1 MPYNTDSS
9 LEILF
14 AASSGA
20 ALWIERYQSVDSE
33 YRIVDNDPAL
43 HGSEFHGTPVDD
55 PKCLTEIEFSKVIVL
70 IADVEE
76 AFNQLRNLGIPRS
89 AIFVPPK
96 PMFRPQPFFDPTTRA
111 AALQLI
117 RVVVGWATNIG
128 LPIVLEQGAVLG
140 LWRSRDL
147 IPWDNDLDFSV
158 PSDHIP
164 KLNLLVEE
172 IRRSDLFH
180 DVVNQEI
187 NGAQQISFSSK
198 NPNIPFSVYTRHI
211 KNGIAKS
218 PDADFIQIREE
229 SLWPARWLEVSGF
242 RYPLPGRTE
251 AYLEEIYGTDW
262 SKPKPEFTFLDYPQH
277 KLVEDEY

>member
-1 MPYNTDSS
+1 MPYNADSS

-20 ALWIERYQSVDSE
+20 ALWIERYQSLNNE
-33 YRIVDNDPAL
+33 YLIVDNDPAL
-43 HGSEFHGTPVDD
+43 HGSEFHGVAVDG
-55 PKCLTEIEFSKVIVL
+55 PSCLTEIEFSKVIVL
-70 IADVEE
+70 IADVEV
-76 AFNQLRNLGIPRS
+76 AFNQLRNLDIPRS
-89 AIFVPPK
+89 VIFVPPK
-96 PMFRPQPFFDPTTRA
+96 PMFRPQPFFDPTNRA

-128 LPIVLEQGAVLG
+128 LPIVLELGAVLG

-147 IPWDNDLDFSV
+147 IPWDDDLDFSV
-158 PSDHIP
+158 PSGHIP
-164 KLNLLVEE
+164 KLNLLAEE

-198 NPNIPFSVYTRHI
+198 NPIISFSVYTRHI
-211 KNGIAKS
+211 ENGIAKS
-218 PDADFIQIREE
+218 TAEDFMQVRGE

-262 SKPKPEFTFLDYPQH
+262 SKPKPEFTYLDYRQH
-277 KLVEDEY
+277 KLAEHEW